1 MEIGQ
6 KVFRMDLSNV
16 KASPTRAMEFAR
28 ATGRQ
33 ILFMNPTGHLFSEDG
48 NRTEYNNDGS
58 GIIIKIDFD
67 GNVIQ

>member
-33 ILFMNPTGHLFSEDG
+33 ILFMNPDGVLFNEAAEV
-48 NRTEYNNDGS
+48 TTYANDGS
-58 GIIIKIDFD
+58 AVIVKVDFD
-67 GNVIQ
+67 GNFV